1 MANNVKL
8 GQTGGISVI
17 DFGAFLDGSK
27 KQAVAD
33 AMIASFKSIG
43 FVYLVNHGLPQDK
56 IRGMFEWASSR
67 RFFALP
73 MEKKMLAPHPTSGTH
88 HRGYSFP
95 ITTLKDAE
103 HVGLGY
109 SAPGVEKVTQ
119 HVYEENEIAKQRAKA
134 PDVKE
139 SFESGREDDAGM
151 PNIWPPE
158 DVLPGFREACLGFY
172 WVGVYCVIVP
182 VQKLR
187 DEEVIRIG
195 AHSDFGSIT
204 LLLQDEVG
212 GLEVED
218 PNRPGEFIVG
228 LNNLPSCRRPSRD
241 QIYRVR
247 PQ

>member
-56 IRGMFEWASSR
+56 IRDMFEWASVRFLSVSILLIRLVQSR

-88 HRGYSFP
+88 HRGYAFP

-119 HVYEENEIAKQRAKA
+119 HIYEENEIAKQRAKA

-172 WVGVYCVIVP
+172 WVGVYCVMLVAS
-182 VQKLR
+182 
-187 DEEVIRIG
+187 G
-195 AHSDFGSIT
+195 
-204 LLLQDEVG
+204 
-212 GLEVED
+212 
-218 PNRPGEFIVG
+218 
-228 LNNLPSCRRPSRD
+228 
-241 QIYRVR
+241 
-247 PQ
+247 